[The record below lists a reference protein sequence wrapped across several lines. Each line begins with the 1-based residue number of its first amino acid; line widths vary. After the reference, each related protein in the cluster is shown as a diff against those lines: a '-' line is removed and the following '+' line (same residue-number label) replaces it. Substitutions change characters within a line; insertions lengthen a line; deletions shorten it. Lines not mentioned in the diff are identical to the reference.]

1 MARRSWSHEEYIL
14 YSCFDLP
21 VHSVF
26 TYDEFCG
33 RMSTSIFKNS
43 SSAEIILN
51 PYYLPDYLSVSY
63 DYGLN
68 LKRHN

>member
-1 MARRSWSHEEYIL
+1 MAPRSWSHEEYIL

-26 TYDEFCG
+26 TYDEFYG

-43 SSAEIILN
+43 SSAENNTQSIL
-51 PYYLPDYLSVSY
+51 PSRLSFRF
-63 DYGLN
+63 L
-68 LKRHN
+68 

>member
-1 MARRSWSHEEYIL
+1 MAPRSWSHEGYIL

-43 SSAEIILN
+43 SSAENNTQSVLRSR
-51 PYYLPDYLSVSY
+51 LSFRF
-63 DYGLN
+63 L
-68 LKRHN
+68 